1 MLTRRR
7 LLTIAGAAT
16 VTLGGVTL
24 PLRRA
29 WAATTLTVGTAR
41 IDTLSDGH
49 LVLPGEFML
58 GDVSPEDKAALIA
71 KYAIPAQVESPCN
84 VTILRDGTNTVIFD
98 VGAGPDF
105 MPTAGKLSE
114 ALAALGVAAE
124 DVTHVLFTHGHPD
137 HLWGVLDEFDEPVF
151 ANARHLMGA
160 KEHAY
165 WLDPATADSIDEGR
179 KTFAAGALRRLE
191 TLGDRV
197 ETFEDGQEVLP
208 GIGAMATYGHTPG
221 HIAFQVT
228 QGGASALIVGDAI
241 GNATLAFAEPA
252 RHSGADQDGE
262 KGAKTRSGLMALL
275 AGNGMPMV
283 GYHLPDGGIGRVEAA
298 GGAFKFVSEV

>member
-16 VTLGGVTL
+16 VTLGGVTI

-29 WAATTLTVGTAR
+29 WAATTLELGPMR
-41 IDTLSDGH
+41 LDTLSDGH

-58 GDVSPEDKAALIA
+58 GDVSAEDKAALMA
-71 KYAIPAQVESPCN
+71 KYAIPAQFESPCN
-84 VTILRDGTNTVIFD
+84 ITLLRDGTNTVIFD
-98 VGAGPDF
+98 VGSGPDF

-114 ALAALGVAAE
+114 ALDALGVASE
-124 DVTHVLFTHGHPD
+124 DVTHVVFTHAHPD
-137 HLWGVLDEFDEPVF
+137 HLWGVLDDLDEPIF

-165 WLDPATADSIDEGR
+165 WTDPATADSIGDAR
-179 KTFAAGALRRLE
+179 RTFAAGALRRLQ

-208 GIGAMATYGHTPG
+208 GVGAMATYGHTPG
-221 HIAFQVT
+221 HMAFRVE
-228 QGGASALIVGDAI
+228 QGNSMALIVGDAI
-241 GNATLAFAEPA
+241 GNATLAFGEPA

-262 KGAKTRSGLMALL
+262 KGAKTRSGLMAYL
-275 AGNGMPMV
+275 ADKGLPMV
-283 GYHLPDGGIGRVEAA
+283 GYHLPEGGIGRVEKA
-298 GGAFKFVSEV
+298 GDGYRFNAEV

>member
-7 LLTIAGAAT
+7 LLTIAGAAS
-16 VTLGGVTL
+16 VTLGGTAL

-29 WAATTLTVGTAR
+29 WAATTLELGATR

-49 LVLPGEFML
+49 LVLPGDFML
-58 GDVSPEDKAALIA
+58 GDVSAEEKAALMA

-114 ALAALGVAAE
+114 ALDALGVAPE
-124 DVTHVLFTHGHPD
+124 DVTHVVFTHAHPD

-160 KEHAY
+160 AEHAY
-165 WLDPATADSIDEGR
+165 WIDPATVDSIGEAR
-179 KTFAAGALRRLE
+179 RTFAAGALRRLE
-191 TLGDRV
+191 TLADRV
-197 ETFEDGQEVLP
+197 ETFEDGQDVLP
-208 GIGAMATYGHTPG
+208 GVRAMASYGHTPG
-221 HIAFQVT
+221 HTSFLVT
-228 QGGASALIVGDAI
+228 QGNGSALVVGDAI
-241 GNATLAFAEPA
+241 GNATIAFQEPA
-252 RHSGADQDGE
+252 RHAGADQDGAM
-262 KGAKTRSGLMALL
+262 GATTRAALL
-275 AGNGMPMV
+275 QMLAAEALPMV
-283 GYHLPDGGIGRVEAA
+283 GYHLPEGGIGRVESA
-298 GGAFKFVSEV
+298 GDAYRFIPEV